1 MGGDELFD
9 SSDAEKEIERLNLRS
24 KLVTWI
30 TPTNQEIELIIPPT
44 VYPPRE
50 DTELIAKRI
59 SSLGPGNNRNFLE
72 IGSGSGALSIFAA
85 SLGWKVYAC
94 DVNPYA
100 VVATSGNASKN
111 GYEIVVKEGGI
122 GPESFPF
129 GKQKFDLIV
138 WNLPYIEN
146 QNFDE
151 VLGPMEEAALI
162 DSDML
167 GLGTRALNSIVSNEL
182 LACNG
187 RVLLLSRK
195 NGVKNTTN
203 LSERE
208 WDELAFP
215 DGETLAIY
223 CYWKPY
229 ENCENISLEITD
241 STNEQ
246 IKEKSGVGSH
256 ISAKHQTHGKGR
268 RSREWISIDSSYAG
282 SWIVYEGND
291 FSPGIIQ
298 LVGGLAVVNAI
309 DSNKLSI
316 KWPNDIYI
324 GKRKLAGVLVEG
336 YSINN
341 FSRVVLGIGVNLAR
355 EGNVPREFACVD
367 ELKHYSFEDFDAKL
381 TKEIASL
388 LEEKPDLPPIN
399 KHTILNSVHSLIARF
414 GKPIYNDQIFEAFEL
429 NSSGELVLS
438 DTIIDDGEEIDWV

>member
-1 MGGDELFD
+1 MGGNELFD

-85 SLGWKVYAC
+85 SLGWKAYAC

-100 VVATSGNASKN
+100 VVATSGNACKN

-129 GKQKFDLIV
+129 MKQKFDLIV

-162 DSDML
+162 DSDIL

-195 NGVKNTTN
+195 NG
-203 LSERE
+203 
-208 WDELAFP
+208 
-215 DGETLAIY
+215 
-223 CYWKPY
+223 
-229 ENCENISLEITD
+229 
-241 STNEQ
+241 
-246 IKEKSGVGSH
+246 EK
-256 ISAKHQTHGKGR
+256 
-268 RSREWISIDSSYAG
+268 Y
-282 SWIVYEGND
+282 
-291 FSPGIIQ
+291 
-298 LVGGLAVVNAI
+298 
-309 DSNKLSI
+309 NKS
-316 KWPNDIYI
+316 
-324 GKRKLAGVLVEG
+324 
-336 YSINN
+336 
-341 FSRVVLGIGVNLAR
+341 
-355 EGNVPREFACVD
+355 
-367 ELKHYSFEDFDAKL
+367 
-381 TKEIASL
+381 
-388 LEEKPDLPPIN
+388 
-399 KHTILNSVHSLIARF
+399 
-414 GKPIYNDQIFEAFEL
+414 
-429 NSSGELVLS
+429 
-438 DTIIDDGEEIDWV
+438 